1 MLSVVDSALMAG
13 VGKCDDGGCDVS
25 DAGHNEE
32 KERFKHQTLTKLF
45 IVKMIRKMFSF
56 PK

>member
-32 KERFKHQTLTKLF
+32 KERFKHQTLTKLLDA
-45 IVKMIRKMFSF
+45 IASL
-56 PK
+56 